1 MLQTVLFSCPVLPLS
16 SGYGGD
22 LVLIFYQVKKQNM
35 NADCLTNRKLT
46 NYDIFAERM
55 LLICIVYFL
64 LKEKRSAYIVRF
76 PAQVYF
82 YSFSCRKLHHCC
94 SCKALHL
101 RRLKRV
107 FQLSYR
113 IVSTKEALSY
123 GN

>member
-64 LKEKRSAYIVRF
+64 L
-76 PAQVYF
+76 
-82 YSFSCRKLHHCC
+82 
-94 SCKALHL
+94 
-101 RRLKRV
+101 
-107 FQLSYR
+107 
-113 IVSTKEALSY
+113 
-123 GN
+123 